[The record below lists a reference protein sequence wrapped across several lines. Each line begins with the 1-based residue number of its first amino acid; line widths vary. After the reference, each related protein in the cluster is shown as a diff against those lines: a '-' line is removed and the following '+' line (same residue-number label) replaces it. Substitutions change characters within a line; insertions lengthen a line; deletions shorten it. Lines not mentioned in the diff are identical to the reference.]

1 MENAL
6 ENSASVDDYVEDDEE
21 TLMQSSSSSSS
32 SSLCCCLPGMALGR
46 WAKDCAARR
55 HLLQQQRGGDQA
67 ARAEEESWLVRG
79 AKKAKEASEVLAGPK
94 WKNFIRRFSRKKRAA
109 QFHYDPESYAL
120 NFSDGIDADGA
131 APRLEF
137 SSRYADPSGIS

>member
-1 MENAL
+1 MANAL

-21 TLMQSSSSSSS
+21 TLMQSSS

-94 WKNFIRRFSRKKRAA
+94 WKNFIRRFSRKKRA

-131 APRLEF
+131 VSRLEF
-137 SSRYADPSGIS
+137 SSRYADRSGISKS